1 VSVTTLYDANRS
13 RARFK
18 RQAEGGMT
26 DDRMARAHGL
36 TGAIIGYGVVCVAG
50 TLLAALVM
58 TAFALG

>member
-1 VSVTTLYDANRS
+1 
-13 RARFK
+13 
-18 RQAEGGMT
+18 MT